1 MYLNVARWI
10 VDLRVSPDE
19 LAEVLARR
27 WASFSCTPEAES
39 DFVVEVRNEAPPTG
53 SEARLDSILS
63 ASFRGKA
70 GEYLLDGPP
79 FYGMIQP
86 SRGTAALRMRSV
98 QPDREVEYF
107 LRIALALFALERDGL
122 LIHCAALK
130 HSALA
135 HASGG
140 SDLVYLFVGQSGSG
154 KSTVVALSREAGR
167 ATALGDD
174 LILLRQEGERWH
186 AYGTPFWNFETVPR
200 EGQLET
206 GPVAGIYKLVQDRAV
221 FAEPMS
227 RAAATAELLANC
239 PIVNDQPALLPIL
252 IDRCREIVGAITVRR
267 LHFRKD
273 DTFWDVVCHEAS
285 C

>member
-1 MYLNVARWI
+1 MYLKLARWI
-10 VDLRVSPDE
+10 VDLRVSPVD

-27 WASFSCTPEAES
+27 CA
-39 DFVVEVRNEAPPTG
+39 DFVCVPDVAPDFVIEVWNEAPLAGYEAG
-53 SEARLDSILS
+53 SDSILS
-63 ASFRGKA
+63 APLIEKVGA
-70 GEYLLDGPP
+70 YLLDGPR

-86 SRGTAALRMRSV
+86 SRDMAALRMRSMHPV
-98 QPDREVEYF
+98 REVEYF
-107 LRIALALFALERDGL
+107 LRSALALFAVERDGL

-130 HSALA
+130 RPGSDG
-135 HASGG
+135 ASGG
-140 SDLVYLFVGQSGSG
+140 AGLIYLFMGQSGSG
-154 KSTVVALSREAGR
+154 KSTVAGLSRAAGR

-174 LILLRQEGERWH
+174 LILLRREGDGWR
-186 AYGTPFWNFETVPR
+186 AYGTPFWNLETVER
-200 EGQLET
+200 DGQLET

-239 PIVNDQPALLPIL
+239 PVVNDQPALLPIL
-252 IDRCREIVGAITVRR
+252 IGRCSEIAGAITVRR

-273 DTFWDVVCHEAS
+273 DTFWDVICREAS